1 MKKILFLCVFMGF
14 VQLQIVQIKAQAV
27 METGGKTMPDEWI
40 DKDTGHKVIKLTR
53 RDGVNMSFY
62 FHNNPFIGNKMVFC
76 GGNREKKAAG
86 IPGEEIYSADV
97 NNLQMYWVDLTSMKV
112 EQLTHETRSVR
123 SEIVCARTK
132 EVFYQ
137 LGDSVFSLNVESKT
151 KRLVYVFPTNEHSS
165 IVTVNADG
173 SLLAGVFSNPKE
185 AEIVKQYPLKSQF
198 FNRIYESKL
207 PRTIFVLD
215 TKKGTLKRVY
225 TENAWLNHL
234 QFSPVNLHL
243 LLFCH
248 EGPWHKVDRIWTIDV
263 IKGGV
268 PKLMHKRTMDMEIAG
283 HEWFGSKGNHVYFD
297 LQKPRGKT
305 FFVGKVDLKTLQEK
319 DYELE
324 RNEWSVH
331 YTTSWGEN
339 LMAGDGGDSTS
350 VAKAPNGKWI
360 YLFTPSGNRLQ
371 STKLVNMKNHHY
383 HLEPNVHFSPDN
395 KWVIFRANFEGKE
408 NVYAVQINK

>member
-112 EQLTHETRSVR
+112 EQLTRETRSVR

-137 LGDSVFSLNVESKT
+137 LGDSVFSLNVESKK

-207 PRTIFVLD
+207 PRTI
-215 TKKGTLKRVY
+215 
-225 TENAWLNHL
+225 
-234 QFSPVNLHL
+234 
-243 LLFCH
+243 
-248 EGPWHKVDRIWTIDV
+248 
-263 IKGGV
+263 
-268 PKLMHKRTMDMEIAG
+268 
-283 HEWFGSKGNHVYFD
+283 
-297 LQKPRGKT
+297 
-305 FFVGKVDLKTLQEK
+305 FVGKVDLKTLQEK